1 MSKFI
6 PAATVYRETLKQV
19 TRRLYIEK
27 ANRSEIN
34 RLQEVLKNKASI
46 SEELQSLGL
55 TAKHAENLQDRLQLL
70 NQAEEKI
77 KGEEEPVV
85 APDMAE
91 PVADV
96 QPNENT

>member
-77 KGEEEPVV
+77 KGEKEPVI
-85 APDMAE
+85 APDLTPTEAE
-91 PVADV
+91 A
-96 QPNENT
+96 